1 MSCARLPG
9 GRVAGGC
16 PRRAS
21 GPSVPLS
28 ADTASPPPAS
38 VAGGTSPA
46 RGEKRGRELAPR
58 PLACRGLCGRSPLRE
73 LPRAASGLR
82 VSPPLGCRGAGDG
95 LAPPG
100 GGPRWWRGWG
110 RALRSAVVRRPALGG
125 GVCRRPAGAA
135 LRPPPSPCGAFPA
148 VCPRPVPA
156 SRPPRGSR
164 PVGTGGS
171 RPRPSP
177 RARPRPGDACP
188 GGDPRDAA
196 ASARRCALSPRAAAV
211 PRFAPRSSRREGG
224 GGGGS
229 VVRGGGGRGRAVR
242 PSPVRASAPVRAP
255 TRPLPNPGRLSAGLR
270 PVRPVTAGSCS
281 PSRPASVSPSLSAAR
296 GRRRP
301 RPRRR
306 RLLLP
311 EGATGGRRWSV
322 GVLCWCAGKGGR
334 PGAVGRG
341 SLCPLLGTLLAGAP
355 AARARA
361 RPPRR
366 DLRSDV
372 ATR

>member
-1 MSCARLPG
+1 M
-9 GRVAGGC
+9 AGGC

-28 ADTASPPPAS
+28 ADTASPPPPAS

-58 PLACRGLCGRSPLRE
+58 PLACRGLWGRSPLRE

-229 VVRGGGGRGRAVR
+229 VVRGGGVVGGARCVR
-242 PSPVRASAPVRAP
+242 RPFGLRRPCVPRPAPSPTRAASPPVPAP
-255 TRPLPNPGRLSAGLR
+255 
-270 PVRPVTAGSCS
+270 
-281 PSRPASVSPSLSAAR
+281 SVP
-296 GRRRP
+296 
-301 RPRRR
+301 
-306 RLLLP
+306 
-311 EGATGGRRWSV
+311 
-322 GVLCWCAGKGGR
+322 
-334 PGAVGRG
+334 
-341 SLCPLLGTLLAGAP
+341 
-355 AARARA
+355 
-361 RPPRR
+361 
-366 DLRSDV
+366 
-372 ATR
+372 